1 MAEEK
6 AYINL
11 QPTEQHIANVAGNIF
26 SAYIINGRVGDGQE
40 QEWKDKAVELAIQI
54 ARDIDDRVVA
64 PGEMS

>member
-11 QPTEQHIANVAGNIF
+11 QPTEQHIANVAGNIL
-26 SAYIINGRVGDGQE
+26 SAYIISGKVTEGDEAQ
-40 QEWKDKAVELAIQI
+40 WKEKAVELAIQI
-54 ARDIDDRVVA
+54 ARDVDDRVVA